1 MLIKPVRY
9 GTSTGAYGDYLLE
22 KRGNEARRLLA
33 ESGVGLERVSIQNA
47 KSIEQ
52 IDAGEVRIIVE
63 IPPPPPPPEPAEETT
78 VTVAEGEA
86 TLKEEAE
93 TQVE

>member
-1 MLIKPVRY
+1 VKY

-33 ESGVGLERVSIQNA
+33 ESGVGLERVSIQHT

-63 IPPPPPPPEPAEETT
+63 IPPHPKPKEEIT

-86 TLKEEAE
+86 NLKEEAE
-93 TQVE
+93 AQVE